1 MGTTG
6 IVSCIGLDAHRKF
19 SQVSVRGRDGKI
31 MWRARLEHHDRTK
44 LRQQLARW
52 PKGAPVVLEGS
63 FGWGWL
69 ADELAAA
76 GLEPHLAGS
85 RQTADFRRTRGQA
98 KNNRL
103 DADLLTELWEEKRR
117 WWEVWLAPPEVRDRR
132 ELFRLRAGLVQIQ
145 TSVKNRLHAV
155 LHRHGVV
162 CELSD
167 LFGVAGRKFLQHLVN
182 RQDARLGASGCATL
196 KVHLQHL
203 GYLRK
208 EIADLTRQVRRIVE
222 RQPIGKILVSVPG
235 IGWVLAYTLLAE
247 IGGLERFQNGRK
259 LVSYSLLAPQA
270 QDSGEEDPTRPPL
283 GRHIG
288 HMGRR
293 TLQWAFLEAAHGAV
307 HSGGCWREMWDR
319 VTDKGTRN
327 RNRGYIAVARRLCMV
342 VFACWKRHT
351 PYTDPR
357 PPRIGLR
364 CEPVGPG
371 TGQPSRPM
379 AVAESSV
386 VLPEKSVGRRTGAG
400 RPASL

>member
-1 MGTTG
+1 VGFLQKETAMGTPG

-31 MWRARLEHHDRTK
+31 MWRARLEHSDRTK
-44 LRQQLARW
+44 LRQQLSRW
-52 PKGAPVVLEGS
+52 PQGAPVVLEGS

-85 RQTADFRRTRGQA
+85 RQTAAFRRTRGQA

-103 DADLLTELWEEKRR
+103 DADLLTELWDEKRR

-162 CELSD
+162 SELSD

-182 RQDARLGASGCATL
+182 RQDARLGESGCATL

-222 RQPIGKILVSVPG
+222 RQPIGRILVSVPG

-247 IGGLERFQNGRK
+247 IGCLERFQNGRK

-270 QDSGEEDPTRPPL
+270 QDSGDEDPNPSAAGPACRSHGPANATMGFPGSRPWSGPQRGL
-283 GRHIG
+283 LARNVGSG
-288 HMGRR
+288 HRERNPQPQSGLYRGGPAVVYGGLCVLEATYALHRSAAAAYRPAERTGWSGNGSARSPYGGRR
-293 TLQWAFLEAAHGAV
+293 
-307 HSGGCWREMWDR
+307 
-319 VTDKGTRN
+319 
-327 RNRGYIAVARRLCMV
+327 
-342 VFACWKRHT
+342 VFRFT
-351 PYTDPR
+351 
-357 PPRIGLR
+357 
-364 CEPVGPG
+364 
-371 TGQPSRPM
+371 
-379 AVAESSV
+379 
-386 VLPEKSVGRRTGAG
+386 AG
-400 RPASL
+400 